1 MKNRSALKRI
11 TSIGAYI
18 RGYRFEKERGRE
30 TGHQRLREY
39 QDQVGYIMSS
49 NSTGTWAYGE
59 DASFL
64 VVVSVFP
71 M

>member
-18 RGYRFEKERGRE
+18 RDIAMRKREEE